1 VILACLIEG
10 IVGIYAQ
17 KKLNELDKETGTQ
30 DWDNSVQEIKNTFSN
45 KTKVVKFTNSGL
57 SFLFYSHFHFVSL
70 LFYF

>member
-1 VILACLIEG
+1 MILACLIEG